1 MEYSK
6 EFKAALSN
14 FSAIEKDRLIFRL
27 LKKDKLLS
35 KKLYFE
41 LIDTETTDQ
50 KRNQMEEIIEERVSL
65 ASKYIGNPKYFL
77 VLIRKISAE
86 ITEHV
91 KITTDKF
98 GDIALQLFLVNQIL
112 ENNDK
117 LNHQRFD
124 NIYKLYIYLINKL
137 LKAIISIK
145 KIDEDY
151 WMELN
156 EILESIESKIHEN
169 RYFEKLCI
177 NNSFDFNW
185 LNIEKIPDHLDLM
198 VKDIKSQGFL
208 K

>member
-14 FSAIEKDRLIFRL
+14 FSSIEKDRLIFRL

-50 KRNQMEEIIEERVSL
+50 KRNQMEEQIEERILL

-77 VLIRKISAE
+77 VLIRKVSAE

-98 GDIALQLFLVNQIL
+98 GDIYLQLFLVNKIL
-112 ENNDK
+112 EHNEK

-137 LKAIISIK
+137 LKAIIAIK

-151 WMELN
+151 WIELN
-156 EILESIESKIHEN
+156 EILENIESKIHHN
-169 RYFEKLCI
+169 KYLEKLCI
-177 NNSFDFNW
+177 NNSFDFDW
-185 LNIEKIPDHLDLM
+185 LNTEKIPDHLDLI
-198 VKDIKSQGFL
+198 VKEIKNQGFL

>member
-6 EFKAALSN
+6 EFKAALSD
-14 FSAIEKDRLIFRL
+14 FSSIEKDRLIFRL

-50 KRNQMEEIIEERVSL
+50 KRSQMEEQIEERVLL

-77 VLIRKISAE
+77 VQIRKISAE

-98 GDIALQLFLVNQIL
+98 GDISLQLFLINKIL
-112 ENNDK
+112 ESNDK

-156 EILESIESKIHEN
+156 DVLRDIEFQIHEN
-169 RYFEKLCI
+169 RYLEKLCI

-185 LNIEKIPDHLDLM
+185 LSIEKIPDNLDLI
-198 VKDIKSQGFL
+198 VKEIKSQGFL

>member
-50 KRNQMEEIIEERVSL
+50 KRSQMEEQIEERVLL

-98 GDIALQLFLVNQIL
+98 GDIALQLYLVNQIL

-145 KIDEDY
+145 KLDEDY

-156 EILESIESKIHEN
+156 EILENIESKIHEN